1 MGNEIDLLNVV
12 TLLRQSRFLGQTRL
26 KDYQRQLIPNFR
38 KYNIKLGDNELQDD
52 GPFYEQKELES
63 LAYFDPMND
72 PVDKMLWD
80 ELALERNRRTALKR
94 SNTSSLI
101 LTSSIVSGLPLA
113 NEPPGTRPN

>member
-1 MGNEIDLLNVV
+1 
-12 TLLRQSRFLGQTRL
+12 
-26 KDYQRQLIPNFR
+26 
-38 KYNIKLGDNELQDD
+38 
-52 GPFYEQKELES
+52 
-63 LAYFDPMND
+63 MND

-113 NEPPGTRPN
+113 NEPPGNRPN